1 MKKLLN
7 KASTYAFWVGLA
19 SAIVVLVKAIGNIFG
34 FTVDET
40 YITELIMSICG
51 VLVVL
56 GFVTKED
63 AVNTIDKEKPNE
75 IVKDD
80 SDNLDNK

>member
-19 SAIVVLVKAIGNIFG
+19 SAIVVLTKAIGDIFG
-34 FTVDET
+34 FAVDET
-40 YITELIMSICG
+40 MITELIMSICG

-63 AVNTIDKEKPNE
+63 AGVTNEENLIKNDKEDN
-75 IVKDD
+75 
-80 SDNLDNK
+80 DNLDKK